1 MTALT
6 SPTFALR
13 APRAELRRKQF
24 SLVRP
29 RAVLH
34 SPAAAAAAG
43 GMAPDSVFKRFP
55 AIGDTA
61 ASENERS

>member
-6 SPTFALR
+6 SPSFALPSAR
-13 APRAELRRKQF
+13 SDSRRKQF
-24 SLVRP
+24 SLGRP

-34 SPAAAAAAG
+34 SPAAITASG
-43 GMAPDSVFKRFP
+43 GMAPDSVFKRLP

-61 ASENERS
+61 AVEKQRS